1 MASRRDRAD
10 AERWRALAKMSA
22 AESIRVG
29 EALWASD
36 LMRIAV
42 PGPAPRPP
50 SLALSLGLGLGRSR
64 RPAR

>member
-1 MASRRDRAD
+1 MARRRHRSDD
-10 AERWRALAKMSA
+10 DRWRALAAMTA

-36 LMRIAV
+36 LMRVAV

-50 SLALSLGLGLGRSR
+50 SLAVSLKLRGSR
-64 RPAR
+64 R